1 MMWAQIFVF
10 SLTIGSY
17 QKELASEDIL
27 EKISYLEP
35 LVSEFLEKTGYNDIY
50 RSSEPVEEIFSQVVN
65 GKNYIIKQGN
75 LCIKFYEGVKKNS
88 DIEIVYAKPCKYLT

>member
-50 RSSEPVEEIFSQVVN
+50 
-65 GKNYIIKQGN
+65 
-75 LCIKFYEGVKKNS
+75 
-88 DIEIVYAKPCKYLT
+88 